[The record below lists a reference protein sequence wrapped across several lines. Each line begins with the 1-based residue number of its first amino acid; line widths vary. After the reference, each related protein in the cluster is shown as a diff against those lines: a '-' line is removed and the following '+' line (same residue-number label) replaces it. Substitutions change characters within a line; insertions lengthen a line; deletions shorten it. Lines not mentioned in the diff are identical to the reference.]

1 VYTSH
6 LIEDFTDTGDALRKF
21 IRILKSGGNLILVF
35 PDQPKYEVYCK
46 EMGIPMNPYH
56 IHANMGYDLMLQRMN
71 ELSGISY
78 EILFSSNCEIDYN
91 VVIVLKVTKHP

>member
-1 VYTSH
+1 
-6 LIEDFTDTGDALRKF
+6 
-21 IRILKSGGNLILVF
+21 
-35 PDQPKYEVYCK
+35 
-46 EMGIPMNPYH
+46 MGIPMNPYH

>member
-1 VYTSH
+1 
-6 LIEDFTDTGDALRKF
+6 
-21 IRILKSGGNLILVF
+21 
-35 PDQPKYEVYCK
+35 
-46 EMGIPMNPYH
+46 MNPYH